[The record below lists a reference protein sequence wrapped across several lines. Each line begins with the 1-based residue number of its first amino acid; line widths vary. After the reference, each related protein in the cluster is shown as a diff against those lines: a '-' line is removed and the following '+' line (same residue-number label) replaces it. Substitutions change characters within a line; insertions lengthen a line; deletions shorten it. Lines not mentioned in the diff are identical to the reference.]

1 MKNINKYVNGIM
13 SLPLIYNILGFVKL
27 PVLDT
32 RYIILET
39 SISSLWVY
47 ILQNKVIV
55 LKLNILNM
63 SKHCKQAIYN

>member
-13 SLPLIYNILGFVKL
+13 SLPVIYDILGFVKL

-32 RYIILET
+32 HYIILET

-47 ILQNKVIV
+47 ILKNQVII
-55 LKLNILNM
+55 LKPNILNM